1 MSGPTAPK
9 TKRGAARREAL
20 LRAAEAVIGE
30 QGFAASS
37 IADITRRAETA
48 LGTFYIYFSSKEEV
62 FRELVLE
69 MGRLTRAGVTEAVQG
84 ASNRLEA
91 EKAGLRAFLQFAADR
106 PALYRIVEE
115 ARFIDPEVYRA
126 YYDSFGRAYVVQLQR
141 AQAKGEIGPGD
152 PEVRAWALM
161 GMAIKL
167 GERFVLWED
176 KPDIDHV
183 VEDAFA
189 LMRDGLSP

>member
-69 MGRLTRAGVTEAVQG
+69 MGRLTRAG
-84 ASNRLEA
+84 
-91 EKAGLRAFLQFAADR
+91 
-106 PALYRIVEE
+106 
-115 ARFIDPEVYRA
+115 
-126 YYDSFGRAYVVQLQR
+126 
-141 AQAKGEIGPGD
+141 GP
-152 PEVRAWALM
+152 L
-161 GMAIKL
+161 L
-167 GERFVLWED
+167 
-176 KPDIDHV
+176 
-183 VEDAFA
+183 
-189 LMRDGLSP
+189 GLSALVGALLVVLADFTGQILLPARYPVGIVTGVLGAPYLLYLIVLMHRKGAA